1 MRLNKK
7 MVRFLQRWAHAVE
20 DIAEGLE
27 LLVADDPAAEARIDS
42 GLITDKNGQARL
54 TAPMTG
60 TLVDVQVTLPANIE
74 KTEFTSW
81 AVDVLLNDKR
91 MQSQVLNG
99 TSRQTTLVLHEP
111 VTPADSL
118 RVQVSVNAEP
128 VADAFI
134 SAAFEG
140 NL

>member
-1 MRLNKK
+1 MRLNRNKLK
-7 MVRFLQRWAHAVE
+7 LVRDFINGMSEMVKV
-20 DIAEGLE
+20 LE
-27 LLVADDPAAEARIDS
+27 VFAGDEPAAEARIDS
-42 GLITDKNGQARL
+42 GLVTDKNGQARL

-91 MQSQVLNG
+91 VQSQVLNG
-99 TSRQTTLVLHEP
+99 TSRQTTLVLHEE
-111 VTPADSL
+111 VTPADNL

-128 VADAFI
+128 VAEAFV